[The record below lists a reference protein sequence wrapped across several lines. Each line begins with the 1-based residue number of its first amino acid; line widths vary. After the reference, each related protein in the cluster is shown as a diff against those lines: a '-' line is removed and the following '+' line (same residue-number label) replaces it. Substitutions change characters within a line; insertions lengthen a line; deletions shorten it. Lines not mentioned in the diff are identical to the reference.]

1 MAVIKSATDR
11 ERLRRWV
18 KFSQE
23 KAQCLLSRA
32 EALSSSVFSSPET
45 LAGFLDLTARLHHY
59 DACNLL
65 LIWDAYPAASCLA
78 GYKVWER
85 QVPSGAQVLK
95 QEFKGKAIDLIA
107 PFTDSSNG
115 CNCLVWYSVSVFDV
129 TQTTI
134 PSFAPPFDTS
144 YVLDDDHEYF
154 LMDAINQ
161 VLSIRFGRSVI
172 VQPASQLMAEVGLP
186 GQITKTSVTVRM
198 DLSPEKQLQWL
209 TEVLSLLSIEG
220 SGLAPS
226 SLELMKDCI
235 EYCLFRIWGLDG
247 FLHPPS
253 SIQIRSVT
261 SGHLTFL
268 HLFRDTVRDLNNQIC
283 SCYLAKRRESED
295 AMEDLQPEDFIG
307 L

>member
-11 ERLRRWV
+11 EKLRRWV
-18 KFSQE
+18 KSSQE
-23 KAQCLLSRA
+23 KAQRLLLRA
-32 EALSSSVFSSPET
+32 EALSASVFSSADNLT
-45 LAGFLDLTARLHHY
+45 DFLDLTARLHHY

-65 LIWDAYPAASCLA
+65 LIWDAYPSASCLA

-85 QVPSGAQVLK
+85 QLPSGVQVLK
-95 QEFKGKAIDLIA
+95 PEFKGKAIDLIA
-107 PFTDSSNG
+107 PFTDSSDG
-115 CNCLVWYSVSVFDV
+115 RNCLVWYSVSVFDV
-129 TQTTI
+129 TQTMVPFFS
-134 PSFAPPFDTS
+134 PSFDTS
-144 YVLDDDHEYF
+144 YILDDDHEYF

-198 DLSPEKQLQWL
+198 DLPSEKQLQWL
-209 TEVLSLLSIEG
+209 TEALSVLSLEG

-226 SLELMKDCI
+226 SMELMKDCI

-247 FLHPPS
+247 FSHPPG
-253 SIQIRSVT
+253 SIRIQSVT
-261 SGHLTFL
+261 SGHLAFL
-268 HLFRDTVRDLNNQIC
+268 HLFRDTLRNLNNLVC
-283 SCYLAKRRESED
+283 SCYLAKRQESD
-295 AMEDLQPEDFIG
+295 DSLEDLLPEDFIG